1 MSCASP
7 VFNSSEHYL
16 STFPQ
21 LWVVQ
26 LGLRSKS
33 IWFQNYSFNYSMLP
47 LLQRML
53 WCPLNTPLR
62 KCQQSLVLGYHFH
75 SHRNA
80 FFSLIESYKKIYT
93 KICLQFWREKMV
105 IGFCDSERACPFL
118 PLELS
123 EHSMIRQIWES
134 DKKKK

>member
-1 MSCASP
+1 
-7 VFNSSEHYL
+7 
-16 STFPQ
+16 
-21 LWVVQ
+21 
-26 LGLRSKS
+26 
-33 IWFQNYSFNYSMLP
+33 ML
-47 LLQRML
+47 
-53 WCPLNTPLR
+53 
-62 KCQQSLVLGYHFH
+62 
-75 SHRNA
+75 

-134 DKKKK
+134 DKKKVTDMWIRKRHGLQPRALKVSKEAGNIQCQ